1 MPEGNRWL
9 DRGGPAMLV
18 PSFSSQP
25 DRLATGGSGG
35 PEGLPYNSRGVRSY
49 KIVGAREAGRFI
61 QGEKQ
66 DSSRYPYITIYIWNT
81 GRSSGGRL

>member
-1 MPEGNRWL
+1 MTEGNRWL

-35 PEGLPYNSRGVRSY
+35 KNLLIVGELDAAY

-66 DSSRYPYITIYIWNT
+66 DSSRYPY
-81 GRSSGGRL
+81 RS